1 MHVASYLL
9 KLSIDYVSLGGCGHT
24 CPGMSKETFKI
35 LSQKLMGLYNWG
47 CGCDFISIKATNW

>member
-24 CPGMSKETFKI
+24 CPGNPREAYKI
-35 LSQKLMGLYNWG
+35 LSQKQMEV
-47 CGCDFISIKATNW
+47 